1 MGVGSVRWWFGL
13 AVTSLGTSTKLLYIE
28 PG

>member
-1 MGVGSVRWWFGL
+1 VFGERFAL
-13 AVTSLGTSTKLLYIE
+13 VVASLGTSTKLLYIE

>member
-1 MGVGSVRWWFGL
+1 M

>member
-1 MGVGSVRWWFGL
+1 VAVWNLGVV
-13 AVTSLGTSTKLLYIE
+13 VTSLGTSTKLLYVE